1 MSILHTT
8 TMYTTLNASYG
19 MTHIYH
25 GDYYEIYSFCGNK
38 RISLNQY
45 TNEFWSHAAVHKD
58 GFGYYLV
65 DSNDYFVSKDSAV
78 DCLSQL
84 KNKNFRS
91 KLALCHIR
99 FKTHGPTA
107 IENCHPFI
115 KKDIH
120 GVEWS
125 LIHNGYIDDTTP
137 YLDALNEFQSGET
150 DSERVLLS
158 IVETVNNIYEHA
170 WIDNH
175 EEMMQFIYSAIEKTI
190 QDISYLG
197 KVNLVFTDS
206 LTNNMYVYMNSPSLY
221 YLVTENGIHVSTTKL
236 SNENWLS
243 VPRNKL
249 HIFNNGDCV
258 DY

>member
-1 MSILHTT
+1 MC
-8 TMYTTLNASYG
+8 
-19 MTHIYH
+19 
-25 GDYYEIYSFCGNK
+25 EIYSFCGNK

-170 WIDNH
+170 WLDSH

-190 QDISYLG
+190 QNISYLG

-221 YLVTENGIHVSTTKL
+221 YLVTETGIHISTTKL
-236 SNENWLS
+236 SDENWIS